1 MGLLIDSSVMIDLE
15 RRSLSANVLREDESE
30 PWAISALTVSEL
42 LFGLHRAKT
51 VRQRAQRQAF
61 MNAAL
66 AVLPVLSFD
75 LLVAEVHAR
84 IWAELVTSGQRIGA
98 HDFII
103 AATALANGYA
113 VLTQNVAEFARV
125 PGLEVRQPT
134 WP

>member
-1 MGLLIDSSVMIDLE
+1 MIDLE
-15 RRSLSANVLREDESE
+15 RRSLSPTVLREDESE

-51 VRQRAQRQAF
+51 IRQRTQRQAF
-61 MNAAL
+61 MNAAI

-103 AATALANGYA
+103 AATALANGYS

-125 PGLEVRQPT
+125 PGLEVRQPR
-134 WP
+134 WPP